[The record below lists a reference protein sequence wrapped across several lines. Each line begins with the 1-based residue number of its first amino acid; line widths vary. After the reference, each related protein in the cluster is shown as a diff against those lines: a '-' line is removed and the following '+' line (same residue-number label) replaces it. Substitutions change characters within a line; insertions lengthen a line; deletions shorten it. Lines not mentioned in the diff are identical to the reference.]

1 MRTVYLE
8 PYITQPNSRDI
19 DTIQVYGY
27 DDEGDTTVKV
37 NPPVKCFKKCP
48 GGWKEIT
55 IEELCERTG
64 AKG

>member
-1 MRTVYLE
+1 MRTVYCE
-8 PYITQPNSRDI
+8 TYITKQNSQDI

-27 DDEGDTTVKV
+27 VDDGDTTVKI

-55 IEELCERTG
+55 IDELCDRVG